1 MDFNN
6 KPYIEKRDILREYYI
21 NNSEAHRIVKK
32 LAIKIRSKLRN
43 PVIDILD
50 IDLII
55 KYLIDG
61 YLAFEVGFYSGFIE
75 IDPETL
81 TISFENLKLY
91 WIQNMGTDEEMKMPH
106 NEVIY
111 ISYDYH
117 EISFLC
123 SIYTGLIDIKDED
136 FILDHVDFIVDKL
149 STKKL
154 DLHNVLNIDKIIKR
168 GIKIQKI
175 KNYG

>member
-1 MDFNN
+1 
-6 KPYIEKRDILREYYI
+6 
-21 NNSEAHRIVKK
+21 
-32 LAIKIRSKLRN
+32 
-43 PVIDILD
+43 
-50 IDLII
+50 LII

-61 YLAFEVGFYSGFIE
+61 YLAFEVNSYCGFIE

-81 TISFENLKLY
+81 TTSFQNLELC
-91 WIQNMGTDEEMKMPH
+91 WIQNMGTDEEIKIPN
-106 NEVIY
+106 NEIIY
-111 ISYDYH
+111 ISYDCH

-123 SIYTGLIDIKDED
+123 SIYTGLIDINDEN

-175 KNYG
+175 KNYE